1 MAERNPG
8 GNDYLGP
15 TIVALGIL
23 AVLIWLVGG
32 DYLRAGTMW
41 VARAEWVLVKPFAS
55 VLTDAGLVERWER
68 VLGRDAEQIAT
79 MEPADLWA
87 VLTVAGEFIRWPLAL
102 VLAGL
107 AGWIFHRSPTLRFN
121 RTMDMEA
128 LLRVQANAFPRIRPI
143 LHLKGRTT
151 REARGAY
158 WWPLNPFEWA
168 AGNRV
173 ISAGGSATAVRESF
187 NAKAAAAGFAGQL
200 GAPMPPVSGDRVS
213 LEPLAFHEELM
224 VAILAARIMGKKK
237 EAAQLMDDAAV
248 GFGPSWSAKERLV
261 RQIRGTLLDW
271 PVNGPWEIV
280 LPKKTE
286 AILAQ
291 IREEVERG
299 SAGAPVRKILAGHAY
314 VRVAIAHLME
324 AAQTTGIITTSDFIW
339 VKAVDRTLH
348 YVLNDVGRRVAS
360 SEASGVR
367 SHFIAERD
375 AGRRIPKPQV
385 EDAVKALRSA
395 LAESGWQ
402 APPTVNF
409 AEMEKMAEKA
419 EAWLERERELD
430 ALRDR
435 EADQIAAQASAGLV
449 TKGDATVVGGQG
461 WGLRAG

>member
-1 MAERNPG
+1 MAERNAG

-23 AVLIWLVGG
+23 AILIWLVGG

-41 VARAEWVLVKPFAS
+41 VARAEWVLLKPFAS
-55 VLTDAGLVERWER
+55 LVTDPGLIDRWER
-68 VLGRDAEQIAT
+68 VLGRDAEQIAK

-87 VLTVAGEFIRWPLAL
+87 VLTVAGEFVRWPLAAIM
-102 VLAGL
+102 VGL

-121 RTMDMEA
+121 RTMNMET

-151 REARGAY
+151 RETRGAY

-168 AGNRV
+168 VGNRV
-173 ISAGGSATAVRESF
+173 IRAAGSATAVRESF
-187 NAKAAAAGFAGQL
+187 NANAAAAGFAGQL
-200 GAPMPPVSGDRVS
+200 GAPMPPMTNGTIALDA
-213 LEPLAFHEELM
+213 LAFHEELM
-224 VAILAARIMGKKK
+224 IAILSARVMGRKK
-237 EAAQLMDDAAV
+237 EAAQLMDDAAI
-248 GFGPSWSAKERLV
+248 GFGPAWSAKERFV
-261 RQIRGTLLDW
+261 RQLRGTLLDW

-286 AILAQ
+286 SVLAQ
-291 IREEVERG
+291 LREEIQRG
-299 SAGAPVRKILAGHAY
+299 NAGAPVRKILASHAY
-314 VRVAIAHLME
+314 VRVAIAHLMD

-375 AGRRIPKPQV
+375 AGKRIPKPQV
-385 EDAVKALRSA
+385 DDAVKALRAA

-402 APPTVNF
+402 APPTVDF
-409 AEMEKMAEKA
+409 DEMDRMAKQA
-419 EAWLERERELD
+419 EAWLKKEQELD
-430 ALRDR
+430 ALRER
-435 EADQIAAQASAGLV
+435 EADRIAAQGAA
-449 TKGDATVVGGQG
+449 TIQTGDQGTVGGTQG
-461 WGLRAG
+461 WGLRAS